1 MFNKLKQVKDLRDKA
16 KTLQGTLA
24 EEKVEGTAAWG
35 KVKVQMDG
43 NQSVLGV
50 EIDPE
55 LLTESEQKKLQDA
68 IKEAFNDATKKA
80 QRRMVEKMKE
90 SGDLN
95 MPGLS

>member
-16 KTLQGTLA
+16 KNLQSMLA
-24 EEKVEGTAAWG
+24 EEKVEGSAAWG
-35 KVKVQMDG
+35 KVKVQMNG

-55 LLTESEQKKLQDA
+55 LLSNQKKLQDA
-68 IKEAFNDATKKA
+68 MKEAFNDATKKA
-80 QRRMVEKMKE
+80 QHKMVAKMKE

-95 MPGLS
+95 MPGLT

>member
-16 KTLQGTLA
+16 KQLQSMLA

-35 KVKVQMDG
+35 KVKINMDG
-43 NQSVLGV
+43 NQTVLGV

-55 LLTESEQKKLQDA
+55 LLKESERTKLQEAVKD
-68 IKEAFNDATKKA
+68 AFNDATKKA
-80 QRRMVEKMKE
+80 QRRMIEKMKA

-95 MPGLS
+95 VPGLT